1 MSGHALTITSKLM
14 SVVGYLVLGLV
25 LLNGLMFLA
34 QPSMVFMPH
43 SRIHATPGDW
53 RMSYED
59 VWFTATDGVELHGW
73 YIPAPVPRGTLL
85 FLHGNAG
92 NISHRRDSIAIFRRL
107 GLNVFILDYRG
118 YGQSRGAPSERG
130 LYADALGAWIYLTE
144 ERGIPADD
152 IVIFGRSLGAIVATH
167 LASQVDSR
175 ALIVESG
182 FTSAADMAR
191 HSFPVL
197 SSLVFLRFDFDAV
210 GRIAHVDAP
219 VLVLHSP
226 DDEIIPYE
234 LGRKLYAAAREPK
247 EFVALRG
254 DHNSGFLRSQPAY
267 EQSLAAFLANHRGS
281 GGTP

>member
-1 MSGHALTITSKLM
+1 MSDYALTIASKLM
-14 SVVGYLVLGLV
+14 SVAGYLLLGLV
-25 LLNGLMFLA
+25 LLNGLMFVA
-34 QPSMVFMPH
+34 QPSMVFVPY
-43 SRIHATPGDW
+43 SRLHATPEDW
-53 RMSYED
+53 RMNYED

-73 YIPAPVPRGTLL
+73 YITAPVPQGTVL

-107 GLNVFILDYRG
+107 GLDVFIIDYRG
-118 YGQSRGAPSERG
+118 YGQSRGSPSERG
-130 LYADALGAWIYLTE
+130 LYADAEGAWTYLTE
-144 ERGIPADD
+144 QRGIPAHD
-152 IVIFGRSLGAIVATH
+152 IVIFGRSLGGIVATH

-197 SSLVFLRFDFDAV
+197 SSLVFLRFDFDAAS
-210 GRIAHVDAP
+210 RIADVDAP
-219 VLVLHSP
+219 VLVLHSQ

-234 LGRKLYAAAREPK
+234 LGRRLYAAAREPK

-267 EQSLAAFLANHRGS
+267 EQSLATFLATHRVS
-281 GGTP
+281 GGAP